1 MHPDLDEWALAGRVL
16 ALGDLAGM
24 VREDEIRPAPMDVDR
39 RPEIANRHRATLD
52 VPAGPPRSPRTR
64 PRRLAGLLRLPEHEV
79 QWIFLARI
87 IRIIAALVRRLQPG
101 AIANVAA
108 GIRERAEVW
117 IAPDGKVDPAI
128 ALVGKAA

>member
-1 MHPDLDEWALAGRVL
+1 MKDHSCP
-16 ALGDLAGM
+16 
-24 VREDEIRPAPMDVDR
+24 PAKAVNR
-39 RPEIANRHRATLD
+39 QPEIGTRHLAPRG
-52 VPAGPPRSPRTR
+52 VIAGPAWSPRTR

-79 QWIFLARI
+79 QRIFFARI

-108 GIRERAEVW
+108 GIRECAEVW
-117 IAPDGKVDPAI
+117 IAPDGKVDPAV